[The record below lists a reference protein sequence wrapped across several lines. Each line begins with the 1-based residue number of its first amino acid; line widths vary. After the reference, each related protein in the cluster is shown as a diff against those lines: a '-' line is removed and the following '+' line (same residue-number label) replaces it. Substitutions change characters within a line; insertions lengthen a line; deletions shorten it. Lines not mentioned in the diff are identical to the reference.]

1 MKKWLKLAARNI
13 LRNKRRSLVTLLAI
27 GVGFAAITVFRGYV
41 SRVYWGLERMAIQGE
56 GLGHLTIFKAG
67 WLEKG
72 KLDPDRYMFS
82 KAETE
87 KIMKLAMG
95 EKEVMLATPQI
106 TLSGIISNGS
116 VSTIFIA
123 QGVVPQDDR
132 TIKGTWNAFRPVQG
146 EGLNEKKTYGVE
158 MAQDLAK
165 FLNLAPGKD
174 GVVMAPTMSGQMNA
188 MDIQVSGVFDTG
200 TDATNDK
207 YMRFPFVFAQSLLD
221 TEKAEK
227 IVVLLDDTAKT
238 ELMRS
243 RLLST
248 LANAGIPCE
257 IKTWK
262 ELSMFYCEGETDV
275 RHILHVRILHRPRHR
290 GDEHRQYHGYGGSGE
305 DEGDRNL
312 AGPRTEAK
320 GRIDALCNGG
330 QPPRR
335 LRQSHRHRPSYLRLG
350 SHQRHKTYIHVPW
363 QLFAGTAAN
372 QLRPRDAVGVDVLFD
387 SAFSDSRHYPGE
399 TGSQTE
405 HSQCPGACI
414 RMEGGGR

>member
-82 KAETE
+82 KIETE

-106 TLSGIISNGS
+106 TLSGIVSNGS
-116 VSTIFIA
+116 VSTIFVA

-132 TIKGTWNAFRPVQG
+132 TIKGTWTAFRPVQG

-207 YMRFPFVFAQSLLD
+207 YMRFPFAFAQSLLD
-221 TEKAEK
+221 SEKAEK
-227 IVVLLDDTAKT
+227 IVILLDDTAKT
-238 ELMRS
+238 ELMRN
-243 RLLST
+243 RLLNM
-248 LANAGIPCE
+248 LASAGIPCE

-262 ELSMFYCEGETDV
+262 ELSMFFAKV
-275 RHILHVRILHRPRHR
+275 RQMFDIFFMFVFCIVLVIVVMSTVNTMGMAVLERTREIGTLRALGLKRR
-290 GDEHRQYHGYGGSGE
+290 GVSM
-305 DEGDRNL
+305 
-312 AGPRTEAK
+312 
-320 GRIDALCNGG
+320 
-330 QPPRR
+330 
-335 LRQSHRHRPSYLRLG
+335 
-350 SHQRHKTYIHVPW
+350 
-363 QLFAGTAAN
+363 LFAMEGS
-372 QLRPRDAVGVDVLFD
+372 LLGVFGSLIGIVLHTCAWALINFIKPTYT
-387 SAFSDSRHYPGE
+387 YPGSSSPVPLQISFVPE
-399 TGSQTE
+399 TLLGLMCCLTALSLIAAIIPARRAARQNIVNALGHT
-405 HSQCPGACI
+405 
-414 RMEGGGR
+414 

>member
-1 MKKWLKLAARNI
+1 MKKWMKLAARNI

-56 GLGHLTIFKAG
+56 GLGHFTIFKAG

-72 KLDPDRYMFS
+72 KLDPERYMFS

-95 EKEVMLATPQI
+95 EHEVMLATPQI
-106 TLSGIISNGS
+106 TLSGIVSNGS

-132 TIKGTWNAFRPVQG
+132 TIKGTWNAFRPIHGQG
-146 EGLNEKKTYGVE
+146 LEEKKIYGVE

-207 YMRFPFVFAQSLLD
+207 YMRFPFAFAQSLLD

-238 ELMRS
+238 EPMRI
-243 RLLST
+243 RMLSM

-262 ELSMFYCEGETDV
+262 ELSMFFAKV
-275 RHILHVRILHRPRHR
+275 RQMFDIFFMFVFCIVLVIVVMSTVNTMGMAVLERTREIGTLRALGLKRR
-290 GDEHRQYHGYGGSGE
+290 GVSM
-305 DEGDRNL
+305 
-312 AGPRTEAK
+312 
-320 GRIDALCNGG
+320 
-330 QPPRR
+330 
-335 LRQSHRHRPSYLRLG
+335 
-350 SHQRHKTYIHVPW
+350 
-363 QLFAGTAAN
+363 LFAMEGS
-372 QLRPRDAVGVDVLFD
+372 LLGVFGSLIGIVLHTC
-387 SAFSDSRHYPGE
+387 AWALIKVMKPTYMYPGSSSPVPLDINFVPE
-399 TGSQTE
+399 TLLVLMCCLTVLSLIAAIIPARRAARQNIVNALGHT
-405 HSQCPGACI
+405 
-414 RMEGGGR
+414 